1 MKFPKPILV
10 VPMVFGTIMA
20 IQYYQQLKFEEQHQ
34 APKVPVSKIAS
45 IQLDQLTSLANA
57 SFATEDCKE
66 ITRSSV
72 YSVMA
77 GFFNPDGKGLTG
89 LIPHVVADTEAKKL
103 DNYQHKLAMDSL
115 SYSNKASEFLSDVI
129 GELDFSVSNT
139 DCTITFF
146 DKFPE

>member
-1 MKFPKPILV
+1 MKIPKRLLI
-10 VPMVFGTIMA
+10 VPVVFGTIMA
-20 IQYYQQLKFEEQHQ
+20 SQYYQQLKFEEQHQ
-34 APKVPVSKIAS
+34 APKVADTKIAT
-45 IQLDQLTSLANA
+45 IQLEQLTSLANA

-66 ITRSSV
+66 ITRSTV

-89 LIPHVVADTEAKKL
+89 HIPHVVADTEAKKL
-103 DNYQHKLAMDSL
+103 ENYEHKLAMDSL
-115 SYSNKASEFLSDVI
+115 SYSNKDSEFLSNVI